1 MVRLKNQLPQ
11 LKENY
16 IPTQDTNPLSLMIFN
31 ENLDNHLKLSKKFKK
46 YSAEKI
52 LEYLEK
58 STTHD

>member
-1 MVRLKNQLPQ
+1 M
-11 LKENY
+11 
-16 IPTQDTNPLSLMIFN
+16 PTQDTNPLSLVIFN